1 MSTKIK
7 SINNSRSHAHSTE
20 HVVCVT
26 KKSRAKHEKKTKNFT
41 RSRTSNGVNRD
52 YAAETKNK
60 EGKSTPRSLRV
71 VAGSENQTSEK
82 LGGKN

>member
-1 MSTKIK
+1 VRDKKITSK
-7 SINNSRSHAHSTE
+7 TR
-20 HVVCVT
+20 
-26 KKSRAKHEKKTKNFT
+26 KKLEKVKPLSDGSKTGPAFTYKKNFT

>member
-1 MSTKIK
+1 LRLHLAAQEQDQLSPVK
-7 SINNSRSHAHSTE
+7 
-20 HVVCVT
+20 
-26 KKSRAKHEKKTKNFT
+26 KNFT
-41 RSRTSNGVNRD
+41 RSRTSNGVNPD

>member
-1 MSTKIK
+1 VCDKETTSKTRKK
-7 SINNSRSHAHSTE
+7 LGKLETLSGGSRTGPAFT
-20 HVVCVT
+20 C
-26 KKSRAKHEKKTKNFT
+26 KKNFT
-41 RSRTSNGVNRD
+41 RSRTSNGVNPD